1 MKRTE
6 TGELCTV
13 PEAAR
18 RAGVGLRQIRRA
30 IDSGEIEVYEV
41 GGWPRLRY
49 RSVQEFIERR
59 RRPRPQG
66 TERTEGRDA

>member
-6 TGELCTV
+6 TGELCTI

-41 GGWPRLRY
+41 GGWPRCRWRDVLC
-49 RSVQEFIERR
+49 FIEAHRR
-59 RRPRPQG
+59 LRPGTRP
-66 TERTEGRDA
+66 